1 MEDTAMGVTG
11 EAPQMS
17 FFQRLTGIFFEPTK
31 TFEDINRKATWI
43 GIFIIMAILGMVVAY
58 AMVSHID
65 TVALM
70 RQQMEAR
77 NMSEAQI
84 NTAIEAQQGSALV
97 KNLMYLGVIVAPIAQ
112 IASYLITAGV
122 FLLLFMMMGAPL
134 TFKKTL
140 AVTIWGMSPP
150 GIVMSVLSV
159 VLIYIKNPDSVEM
172 TQGVVM
178 SNLGPLVNSKA
189 NPFLH
194 SVLSSIDL
202 FSFWTIVMLSIG
214 LAAISDRK
222 LTAKKAAI
230 GLVIL
235 WALFVLGKS
244 GFRMIFPQ

>member
-31 TFEDINRKATWI
+31 TFEDIDRKATWI

-58 AMVSHID
+58 VMVSHID
-65 TVALM
+65 TAAMM
-70 RQQMEAR
+70 RQQMEAKG
-77 NMSEAQI
+77 MTEAQI
-84 NTAIEAQQGSALV
+84 STAIEAQQGSSLV
-97 KNLMYLGVIVAPIAQ
+97 KYLMYLGVIIAPIAQ
-112 IASYLITAGV
+112 IATYLIIAAL
-122 FLLLFMMMGAPL
+122 FLLIFMMMGAPL

-140 AVTIWGMSPP
+140 AVTIWGMSPA

-159 VLIYIKNPDSVEM
+159 VLIYIKNPDSVDM
-172 TQGVVM
+172 AQGVVM

-194 SVLSSIDL
+194 SVLGSIDL
-202 FSFWTIVMLSIG
+202 FSFWIIVMLSIG
-214 LAAISDRK
+214 LAAISGRK

-230 GLVIL
+230 GVVIL
-235 WALFVLGKS
+235 WVLYVLGKS
-244 GFRMIFPQ
+244 GIRMIFPQ